1 MKQKSNLTYALVS
14 LLLSMMLLT
23 FAASPIYSL
32 FCKVTGYGGTTQRGY
47 EASKVKGKRDIV
59 VKFDAN
65 VEPALP
71 WKFMPKQNSI
81 TLKPGENALI
91 FYYSENLS
99 KDDIVG
105 TAVYNVMP
113 SKAGKYFNKIHCF
126 CFEEQLLL
134 AGAKVLMPVSFFLSP
149 ELEQDPDMDDV
160 ESITLS
166 YSFFKIR

>member
-1 MKQKSNLTYALVS
+1 MKKPFNLTFALIS
-14 LLLSMMLLT
+14 LLLSMILLT
-23 FAASPIYSL
+23 FAAAPIYNL
-32 FCKVTGYGGTTQRGY
+32 FCKVTGFGGTTQRSY
-47 EASKVKGKRDIV
+47 ELSRIKGKRDII

-71 WKFMPKQNSI
+71 WKFIPKQNSV
-81 TLKPGENALI
+81 TVKPGENALI

-126 CFEEQLLL
+126 CFEEQLLN
-134 AGAKVLMPVSFFLSP
+134 AGEKAMMPVSFFLSP

-160 ESITLS
+160 GSITLS

>member
-1 MKQKSNLTYALVS
+1 MEVLLIPYGMHITKESQTSMTFSLSTDGIVS
-14 LLLSMMLLT
+14 
-23 FAASPIYSL
+23 
-32 FCKVTGYGGTTQRGY
+32 
-47 EASKVKGKRDIV
+47 
-59 VKFDAN
+59 
-65 VEPALP
+65 
-71 WKFMPKQNSI
+71 
-81 TLKPGENALI
+81 

-126 CFEEQLLL
+126 CFEEQLLR
-134 AGAKVLMPVSFFLSP
+134 AGEKAMMPVSFFLSP
-149 ELEQDPDMDDV
+149 ELELDHDMDDV